1 MQATEV
7 QEIIN
12 ELINQAES
20 GEHTDRHLITTWTE
34 YRFYLGQQRA
44 LKVVIKLLRNCA
56 DLVFADYCK
65 EIPLGTSD
73 LNKLLAYSQLR
84 DVTAYYEQELALVKE
99 MNDEYDNY
107 LGNWANFFKAIIG
120 YQREID

>member
-7 QEIIN
+7 HEIID
-12 ELINQAES
+12 ELINRAEA
-20 GEHTDRHLITTWTE
+20 GEHTNNHLIATWAE

-56 DLVFADYCK
+56 NLVFTDYCK
-65 EIPLGTSD
+65 EIKLGGSD

-84 DVTAYYEQELALVKE
+84 DVTSYYEQELAIVKE

-107 LGNWANFFKAIIG
+107 IGNWGNFFRALAG
-120 YQREID
+120 YTREIE